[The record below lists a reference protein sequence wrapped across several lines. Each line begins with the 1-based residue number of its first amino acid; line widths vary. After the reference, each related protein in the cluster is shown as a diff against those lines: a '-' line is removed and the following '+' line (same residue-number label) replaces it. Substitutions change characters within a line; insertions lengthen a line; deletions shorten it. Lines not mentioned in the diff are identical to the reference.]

1 MKRLDKAKNHTDD
14 KDLFIPDMNKK
25 LIQFL
30 KRWNW
35 NYGEK
40 EKKIAKKTENEIRNF
55 CKERKLLRKM
65 FFSEN
70 WEVLERDAG
79 LKHHMV
85 KVVNNIHLI
94 ILT

>member
-55 CKERKLLRKM
+55 CKERKLLRKNV
-65 FFSEN
+65 FFRKLRGIRKRCGSQTSY
-70 WEVLERDAG
+70 G
-79 LKHHMV
+79 QSC
-85 KVVNNIHLI
+85 
-94 ILT
+94 